1 MIGGHAGA
9 WHDAPMRVPG
19 WSSSLLLSL
28 AALAAQGPP
37 DGAPEVAGRIEQHA
51 GLRLLRVWGQ
61 PYARGYA
68 HGRLLA
74 GDIAA
79 ALCTEFDARFAR
91 RPALLR
97 QARAALPRVIEYP
110 ADVQQE
116 LDGLWQGIV
125 DAGVDRHLPELD
137 RAFDREDLLLA
148 NALDVFGLM
157 GCSSFT
163 VWGEQAEGGGV
174 LTARNFDWPFTG
186 EHLLAHTLLLVSH
199 LPDGRAVA
207 TVGWPGYVGCVTGVS
222 SHGTA
227 AFLHVGSARIDY
239 TPEPSSWPSAVA
251 ARRMLELDGENA
263 AAICERARALLEYT
277 SPPVGFLTHLVLP
290 TVPPAGVPVAVFETD
305 SGTSVAGAVDHPFV
319 LTNHF
324 RTRTDGRPASRD
336 SLDREQR
343 LRSGVAGC
351 IDVDDRQVS
360 VDEAWRLLTSVQR
373 GGGHAFGTLHSLVF
387 RFAPWHFELRVAT
400 LGPDGVVAAPVSAR
414 RHALTRA
421 QLFADGE
428 AIGGQRR

>member
-1 MIGGHAGA
+1 
-9 WHDAPMRVPG
+9 MRVPG
-19 WSSSLLLSL
+19 WSPSLLLSL
-28 AALAAQGPP
+28 ATLVAQAPPPAART
-37 DGAPEVAGRIEQHA
+37 APEVAGRIEQHA
-51 GLRLLRVWGQ
+51 GLRLLRVWGE
-61 PYARGYA
+61 PHARGYA

-74 GDIAA
+74 GDIAM
-79 ALCTEFDARFAR
+79 ALGTEFDARFAR
-91 RPALLR
+91 KPALLR
-97 QARAALPRVIEYP
+97 QARAALPRIIEYP
-110 ADVQQE
+110 ADVLQE

-163 VWGEQAEGGGV
+163 VWGEQADGGGV

-199 LPDGRAVA
+199 LPDGGAVA
-207 TVGWPGYVGCVTGVS
+207 TVGWPGYIGCVTGVS

-239 TPEPSSWPSAVA
+239 TPEPLSWPSAVA
-251 ARRMLELDGENA
+251 ARRMLELGSGDA
-263 AAICERARALLEYT
+263 VAVFERARALLGYT
-277 SPPVGFLTHLVLP
+277 SPPAGFLTHLVLP
-290 TVPPAGVPVAVFETD
+290 AVPESGVPVAVFETD
-305 SGTSVAGAVDHPFV
+305 SGTCVAGTVDPPFV

-324 RTRTDGRPASRD
+324 RTRTDGRPASKD

-351 IDVDDRQVS
+351 IAVDDRQLS
-360 VDEAWRLLTSVQR
+360 ADEAWRLLASVQR
-373 GGGHAFGTLHSLVF
+373 GGGHAFGTLHALVF

-400 LGPDGVVAAPVSAR
+400 LGADGVVAAPVSAR
-414 RHALTRA
+414 RHVLTRA
-421 QLFADGE
+421 QVFADGE
-428 AIGGQRR
+428 ALGGQRR